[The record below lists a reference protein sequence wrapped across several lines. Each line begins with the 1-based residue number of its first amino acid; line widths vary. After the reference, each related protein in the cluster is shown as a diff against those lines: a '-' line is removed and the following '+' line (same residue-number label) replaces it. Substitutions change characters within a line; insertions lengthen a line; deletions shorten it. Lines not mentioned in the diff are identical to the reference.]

1 LTTTNLLRGV
11 NIPDICPSDVLGGG
25 GEFSLAAGD
34 FGEIYSSDEE
44 KGEWAGVVT
53 CFFIDCVRLFRF
65 FLYTSSYASRFAVN
79 VKADDRRGTYYD
91 TCISSMNS

>member
-34 FGEIYSSDEE
+34 FGEIYSGEEE
-44 KGEWAGVVT
+44 KGKWAGVVT
-53 CFFIDCVRLFRF
+53 CFFIDCVRLLPS
-65 FLYTSSYASRFAVN
+65 FLHFIECLTIRCE
-79 VKADDRRGTYYD
+79 RG
-91 TCISSMNS
+91 S

>member
-1 LTTTNLLRGV
+1 M

-44 KGEWAGVVT
+44 KGKWAGVVT
-53 CFFIDCVRLFRF
+53 CFFIDCVRLLRF
-65 FLYTSSYASRFAVN
+65 FLSSSPFAGN
-79 VKADDRRGTYYD
+79 AETDDRRGTSFGTYVSFMTY
-91 TCISSMNS
+91 